1 MCGVCRH
8 EGIGIHVCSHVYEGV
23 GTLGFPVALL
33 RIQSLLLG
41 VSVLA
46 QFPAPYE
53 ILSTILPC
61 SGHPFPLP

>member
-1 MCGVCRH
+1 MCCVCRH
-8 EGIGIHVCSHVYEGV
+8 KGTGIHVCSRVYEGV
-23 GTLGFPVALL
+23 GILGFPVALL

-46 QFPAPYE
+46 QSPAPYE
-53 ILSTILPC
+53 ILSTIPPY